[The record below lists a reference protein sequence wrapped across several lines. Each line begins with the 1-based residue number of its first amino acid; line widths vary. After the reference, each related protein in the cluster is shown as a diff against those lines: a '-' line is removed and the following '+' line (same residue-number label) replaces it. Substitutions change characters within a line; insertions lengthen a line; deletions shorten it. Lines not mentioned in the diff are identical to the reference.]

1 MKEVDEDKDLYEQGM
16 KSLEKDEHVHS
27 FDFNHIEKL
36 YISDTEVKETLK
48 KYGWSEDRHYLI
60 DVDDETYSIYI
71 AGSYTDDKDCKF
83 KVTVNYWDEDISRFM
98 SPYYRTE
105 LGHLTKFTE
114 KVGEPIF
121 ETSYGPHYLMTFD
134 EIMAIKPYK
143 VQTYLCNG
151 KPYEILRDRQYRGVP
166 LW

>member
-36 YISDTEVKETLK
+36 YTSDTELKETLK
-48 KYGWSEDRHYLI
+48 KYSELGRRQLVDI
-60 DVDDETYSIYI
+60 DGETFSIYI
-71 AGSYTDDKDCKF
+71 SGDYTDDKDCKF
-83 KVTVNYWDEDISRFM
+83 KVTVNYWDEDIRRFV

-105 LGHLTKFTE
+105 LGRFTKFTE

-121 ETSYGPHYLMTFD
+121 ETSYRPRYLMTFD

-151 KPYEILRDRQYRGVP
+151 KPYEILRDRKYRGVQ

>member
-1 MKEVDEDKDLYEQGM
+1 M

-36 YISDTEVKETLK
+36 YISNTELKETLK
-48 KYGWSEDRHYLI
+48 KYSELSRYQLVDIDGETYLI
-60 DVDDETYSIYI
+60 YI
-71 AGSYTDDKDCKF
+71 GGDYTDDKDCRF
-83 KVTVNYWDEDISRFM
+83 KVTVDYWDEDRRRFVC
-98 SPYYRTE
+98 PYYSTE
-105 LGHLTKFTE
+105 LGRFTKFTE
-114 KVGEPIF
+114 KVGEPVF
-121 ETSYGPHYLMTFD
+121 ETSYRPCYLMTFD

-151 KPYEILRDRQYRGVP
+151 KPYEILRDRQYRGVQ